1 MTYSQVPKSWD
12 GEADV
17 IVVGGGNTG
26 IPAAI
31 TAHDKGAKVIV
42 LEASTGMA
50 SSLAMI
56 AGGTPF
62 AGTDFQKEQ
71 GVEDSPDQMYEEAL
85 AVGGGSPELWRAL
98 VDRQQEVFTWLLS
111 IGAKPEVLQLAPGHK
126 VRRSIRFE
134 GHGVGLC
141 NILRKALKDAKIDV
155 RYKHRARKLIYDC
168 DKGRVVGIT
177 AESDGKTLN
186 FKARKAVILTTGGFC
201 QNHDLVKE
209 YGPAYADLVP
219 TAPPQHQGDGLVM
232 AMAIGAGTSNIGLA
246 VCPSL
251 PICAETGSLLTSQGL
266 GGIAVNRHGER
277 WANEATN
284 DLDSYTMRYKEIIQ
298 QDPTGLHFAISDEK
312 GRQDDPYKAKGHG
325 HEKIFQADT
334 VEELEKILGI
344 DPGGL
349 KKTLDEY
356 NSDIE
361 KYGYDRKLGRKL
373 LGMAHPNEPPRTI
386 DTPPYYGV
394 KCKVCLTSMKGGL
407 RINGKDQ
414 VLTQFGD
421 VIPGLYAAGE
431 IAGGLMGIPSKYYT
445 GTMTVQCFTQG
456 RIAGDVAADEPSH

>member
-1 MTYSQVPKSWD
+1 MTYSQVPQKWD

-71 GVEDSPDQMYEEAL
+71 GVEDSPDQMYEEAI

-98 VDRQQEVFTWLLS
+98 VDRQLDAYYWLKS
-111 IGAKPEVLQLAPGHK
+111 IGAKPEALQLAPGHK

-141 NILRKALKDAKIDV
+141 NLLREALKKAKIDV

-177 AESDGKTLN
+177 AESDGKTLS
-186 FKARKAVILTTGGFC
+186 FRARKAVILATGGFC
-201 QNHDLVKE
+201 QNLKLVKE
-209 YGPAYADLVP
+209 YGPQYADLVP

-251 PICAETGSLLTSQGL
+251 PICAETGALLTSSGL

-277 WANEATN
+277 WANEATS
-284 DLDSYTMRYKEIIQ
+284 DLDAYTMRYHDIIA
-298 QDPTGLHFAISDEK
+298 QDPTGLHFVISDERA
-312 GRQDDPYKAKGHG
+312 RQEDPYKRKGK
-325 HEKIFQADT
+325 EKIYQADT
-334 VEELEKILGI
+334 IEELEKILGI
-344 DPGGL
+344 DPAGL

-361 KYGYDRKLGRKL
+361 KYGYDRKLDRRL
-373 LGMAHPNEPPRTI
+373 QGMAYPNEPVHTI
-386 DTPPYYGV
+386 ETPPYYGI

-407 RINGKDQ
+407 RINAKTQ

-456 RIAGDVAADEPSH
+456 VIAGDVAAAEPSH

>member
-1 MTYSQVPKSWD
+1 LTYTNVPDKWD
-12 GEADV
+12 GEADIV
-17 IVVGGGNTG
+17 VVGGGNTG

-31 TAHDKGAKVIV
+31 TAYDKGVSVIL

-71 GVEDSPDQMYEEAL
+71 GIEDSPDQMYEEAL
-85 AVGGGSPELWRAL
+85 AVGNGSPELWRAL

-126 VRRSIRFE
+126 VRRSVRFE

-141 NILRKALKDAKIDV
+141 NVLRNALKNTKIDV
-155 RYKHRARKLIYDC
+155 RYKHRARKLVYDC
-168 DKGRVVGIT
+168 DKKRVVGVT
-177 AESDGKTLN
+177 AEADGKMLN
-186 FKARKAVILTTGGFC
+186 FKARKAVILAAGGFC
-201 QNHDLVKE
+201 QNLDLVKE
-209 YGPAYADLVP
+209 YGPQYADLVP
-219 TAPPQHQGDGLVM
+219 TAPPQHQGDGLIM

-251 PICAETGSLLTSQGL
+251 PICAETGSLLTSSGL
-266 GGIAVNRHGER
+266 GGIAVDRHGER
-277 WANEATN
+277 WANEATD
-284 DLDSYTMRYKEIIQ
+284 DLDSYTMRYHDIIQ
-298 QDPTGLHFAISDEK
+298 RDPTGLHFTISDEK
-312 GRQDDPYKAKGHG
+312 ARQMDTYKRKGK
-325 HEKIFQADT
+325 EKIFQADT
-334 VEELEKILGI
+334 IEELEKILGI
-344 DPGGL
+344 DAGGL

-373 LGMAHPNEPPRTI
+373 LGMAHPGKPPITI

-407 RINGKDQ
+407 RINGKTQ

-445 GTMTVQCFTQG
+445 GTMTIQCFTQG
-456 RIAGDVAADEPSH
+456 RIAGDVAADEPSS

>member
-1 MTYSQVPKSWD
+1 MSNSQVPQKWD

-31 TAHDKGAKVIV
+31 TAYDKGVKVIL

-71 GVEDSPDQMYEEAL
+71 GIEDSPDQMYEEAL
-85 AVGGGSPELWRAL
+85 AVGDGSPELWRAL
-98 VDRQQEVFTWLLS
+98 VDRQQEVFKWLLS
-111 IGAKPEVLQLAPGHK
+111 IGAKPELLQLAPGHK
-126 VRRSIRFE
+126 VRRSVRFE

-141 NILRKALKDAKIDV
+141 NVLRNTLKKTEVDV
-155 RYKHRARKLIYDC
+155 RYKHRARKLIYDYE
-168 DKGRVVGIT
+168 KGRVIGVT
-177 AESDGKTLN
+177 AEADSKMLN
-186 FKARKAVILTTGGFC
+186 FRAKKAVILATGGFC
-201 QNHDLVKE
+201 QNLDLVKE
-209 YGPAYADLVP
+209 YGPQYADLVP
-219 TAPPQHQGDGLVM
+219 TAPPQHQGDGLIM

-251 PICAETGSLLTSQGL
+251 PVCAETGSLLTSSGL

-277 WANEATN
+277 WANEATD
-284 DLDSYTMRYKEIIQ
+284 DLDSYTMRYHDIIA
-298 QDPTGLHFAISDEK
+298 QDPTGLHFVISDDK
-312 GRQDDPYKAKGHG
+312 ARQTDPYKREGK
-325 HEKIFQADT
+325 EKIYKADT
-334 VEELEKILGI
+334 IEELEKILGI

-373 LGMAHPNEPPRTI
+373 QGMAHPGKPVQTL

-407 RINGKDQ
+407 RINGKTQ
-414 VLTQFGD
+414 VLNQFGE

-445 GTMTVQCFTQG
+445 GTMTIQCFTQG
-456 RIAGDVAADEPSH
+456 RIAGDVAADEPSS

>member
-1 MTYSQVPKSWD
+1 MAVSKIPAKWD
-12 GEADV
+12 GEAD
-17 IVVGGGNTG
+17 IVVLGGGNTG

-31 TAHDKGAKVIV
+31 TAHDKGARVIL

-71 GVEDSPDQMYEEAL
+71 GIEDSPDQMYEEAL

-98 VDRQQEVFTWLLS
+98 VDRQQEVFKWLLS
-111 IGAKPEVLQLAPGHK
+111 IGAKPEILQLAPGHK
-126 VRRSIRFE
+126 VRRSVRFE

-141 NILRKALKDAKIDV
+141 NVLRDALKKTNVDV
-155 RYKHRARKLIYDC
+155 RYRHRARKLIVDP
-168 DKGRVVGIT
+168 DTGRVIGVT
-177 AESDGKTLN
+177 AEADGKTRY
-186 FKARKAVILTTGGFC
+186 FRARKAVILTTGGFC
-201 QNHDLVKE
+201 QNLKLLKE
-209 YGPAYADLVP
+209 YGPQYADLVP
-219 TAPPQHQGDGLVM
+219 TAPPQHQGDGLIM
-232 AMAIGAGTSNIGLA
+232 ALAIGAGTSNIGLA

-251 PICAETGSLLTSQGL
+251 PICAETGALLTSSGQ

-284 DLDSYTMRYKEIIQ
+284 DLDAYTMRYHDIIA
-298 QDPTGLHFAISDEK
+298 QDTTGLHFVISDERCRREYPFKTK
-312 GRQDDPYKAKGHG
+312 GK
-325 HEKIFQADT
+325 EKIYQADT
-334 VEELEKILGI
+334 IEELEKILGI
-344 DPGGL
+344 DEGGL
-349 KKTLDEY
+349 KKTLDQY
-356 NSDIE
+356 NADIK
-361 KYGYDRKLGRKL
+361 KYGYDRKFGRKL
-373 LGMAHPNEPPRTI
+373 QGMAHPGEPVHTI
-386 DTPPYYGV
+386 ETPPYYGI

-414 VLTQFGD
+414 VLNQFGE

-445 GTMTVQCFTQG
+445 GTMTIQCFTQG
-456 RIAGDVAADEPSH
+456 RIAGDVAADEPIS

>member
-1 MTYSQVPKSWD
+1 LTYTKVPSKWD

-31 TAHDKGAKVIV
+31 TAYDKGVSVIL

-71 GVEDSPDQMYEEAL
+71 GIEDSPDQMYEEAL
-85 AVGGGSPELWRAL
+85 AVGNGSPELWRAL
-98 VDRQQEVFTWLLS
+98 VDRQQEVFKWLVS

-126 VRRSIRFE
+126 VRRSVRFE

-141 NILRKALKDAKIDV
+141 NVLRNALKKTKIDV
-155 RYKHRARKLIYDC
+155 RYKHRGRKLIYDC
-168 DKGRVVGIT
+168 EKNRVVGIT
-177 AESDGKTLN
+177 AEADGKMPN
-186 FKARKAVILTTGGFC
+186 FKAKKAVILATGGFC
-201 QNHDLVKE
+201 QNLDLVKE
-209 YGPAYADLVP
+209 YGPQYSFLVP

-232 AMAIGAGTSNIGLA
+232 SLAIGAGTSNIGLA

-251 PICAETGSLLTSQGL
+251 PICAETGSLLTSSGL
-266 GGIAVNRHGER
+266 GGIAVDKHGNR
-277 WANEATN
+277 WANEATS
-284 DLDSYTMRYKEIIQ
+284 DLDSYTMRYHDIIQ
-298 QDPTGLHFAISDEK
+298 IDPTGLHFVISDDK
-312 GRQDDPYKAKGHG
+312 ARQADPYKRKGK
-325 HEKIFQADT
+325 EKIYEADT
-334 VEELEKILGI
+334 IEELEKILGI

-349 KKTLDEY
+349 QKTLDEY

-361 KYGYDRKLGRKL
+361 KYGYDRKFGRKL
-373 LGMAHPNEPPRTI
+373 AGMAHPGKPVQTLG
-386 DTPPYYGV
+386 TPPYYGV

-407 RINGKDQ
+407 KINPKCQ

-445 GTMTVQCFTQG
+445 GTMTIQCFTQG
-456 RIAGDVAADEPSH
+456 RIAGDVAADEPGA